1 MADTL
6 EGMTRQAIC
15 EDALR
20 YRTATKEIEA
30 GEGGV
35 SFTMQVYVVVLE
47 DRHSD
52 PECFVF
58 ATAELAVAYARKIV
72 AEYDKG
78 LCRPE
83 NLFSSYDPSGKPYVY
98 YRSLSVESDCV
109 WVVEK
114 EVNTCLIS

>member
-1 MADTL
+1 MTDTL
-6 EGMTRQAIC
+6 EGMTWQAIC

-20 YRTATKEIEA
+20 YRETAKEA
-30 GEGGV
+30 KAVEGDV

-58 ATAELAVAYARKIV
+58 ATAELAVAYAKKIV
-72 AEYDKG
+72 EEYDNGPHPLDEFYG
-78 LCRPE
+78 L
-83 NLFSSYDPSGKPYVY
+83 LDPSGKPYIY
-98 YRSLSVESDCV
+98 YHSLSVESDCV

-114 EVNTCLIS
+114 EVNTCLIP